1 MSKTEYAW
9 VIQRDDGKF
18 WNCSGDSARNYETYF
33 VKDIARAYLFT
44 EEYIKIQ
51 PIDELIKFR
60 QLQNCRPVKVKISI
74 VGEDDE

>member
-9 VIQRDDGKF
+9 VIRRDDGMF

-33 VKDIARAYLFT
+33 VDTIAGAYLFT

-60 QLQNCRPVKVKISI
+60 QLQNCRIVKVEIKV
-74 VGEDDE
+74 VGE